1 VTGGGY
7 LARSTIR
14 VLVVDDYE
22 PWRRFVRSTLQK
34 QPGLQIIGEVAD
46 GLEAVQKAEELQ
58 PDLILLDVRLPKLN
72 GIEAARRIRELAPQS
87 TILFV
92 SLQASVD
99 VMRAAL
105 GTGAKGY
112 VFKTDARNELLT
124 AVNAVLRGDQFVGS
138 RFASHD
144 VKGASDRP
152 GAQRAQPNRF
162 RAPLLLHNLEISH
175 RHGVDFYADDAGF
188 LDNLMQFSGAAL
200 QAGRAVIVVA
210 TESHRESLLLRLQAY
225 GLEVAAGIEQGRYT
239 AVDAAGT
246 LSTFMVNGQPD
257 RARFFTVVGD
267 LIETSA
273 RAARAER
280 PRVAACGECA
290 ALLLAQGK
298 VEAAIRLEQFWNE
311 VAKTYEV
318 DILCGYPL
326 ASFHNMVRGQSFPRI
341 CAEHSA
347 IRFQ

>member
-1 VTGGGY
+1 M
-7 LARSTIR
+7 ARTTIR

-22 PWRRFVRSTLQK
+22 PWRRFVRSTLEK

-72 GIEAARRIRELAPQS
+72 GIEAARRIRKLTPQS

-92 SLQASVD
+92 SLQASAD

-144 VKGASDRP
+144 FNRASDEP
-152 GAQRAQPNRF
+152 GAQKAQPNRV

-175 RHGVDFYADDAGF
+175 RHGVDFYADAAGF
-188 LDNLMQFSGAAL
+188 LDNLSQFSGPAL
-200 QAGRAVIVVA
+200 QAGMAVIVVA
-210 TESHRESLLLRLQAY
+210 TESHRDSLLLRLQAY
-225 GLEVAAGIEQGRYT
+225 GLEVAAAIEQGRYT

-326 ASFHNMVRGQSFPRI
+326 ASFHNMVSGQTFPRI